1 MPLNFVVN
9 GYWMYKFRNV
19 TLGEFEHYNFEDEKT
34 ELQLNW
40 QSYLSMAI
48 CIPNVIFLQL
58 NTMFGHKIKAKPRV
72 LSVLAINILLFIFL
86 LTMTKINTDNW
97 QYEFMIV
104 TLSTVTILSV
114 MEAVLEGAVYG
125 VVGRFPPEYIGAVV
139 QGKILRKIMMNFISS

>member
-1 MPLNFVVN
+1 MPLNFIVN

-97 QYEFMIV
+97 QHEFMIV

-139 QGKILRKIMMNFISS
+139 QGKILRKIMINFISS